1 MKSLA
6 DINGYFSQFIGEKNY
21 NKVPENLYLPIDYM
35 MHLGGKRIRPAL
47 LLFACEAYKGK
58 MEDALPLAHA
68 VEIFH
73 NFTLVHDD
81 IMDEAP
87 LRRNQTTV
95 HTKWDL
101 NTGILSGDAMLILAY
116 QALNQAKE
124 EHQPKL
130 LKMFND
136 VALLVCDGQQLDID
150 FESIKEVPLQDYIEM
165 IRLKTAVLLAASLRI
180 GAFVAGVSNEE
191 QVKIEQ
197 FGGDLGLAF
206 QLRDD
211 YLDVF
216 GTSEEIGKQA
226 SGDILTNK
234 KTALFLYASEVL
246 KGEEKEA
253 LMHYYATKDFEPSQ
267 KIQAVI
273 ELFKACEADKYIV
286 GLMTSYYDK
295 AIEMLESLEMDEF
308 YKAEFRKLSEKV
320 ISRIY

>member
-6 DINGYFSQFIGEKNY
+6 DINGYFSQFIEDKNY
-21 NKVPENLYLPIDYM
+21 NRSPENLYLPIDYM

-47 LLFACEAYKGK
+47 LLFACEAYKGNI
-58 MEDALPLAHA
+58 EDALPLAHA

-87 LRRNQTTV
+87 LRRSQTTV

-124 EHQPKL
+124 EHQPAL

-150 FESIKEVPLQDYIEM
+150 FESEKEVSLSAYIEM
-165 IRLKTAVLLAASLRI
+165 IRLKTAVLLSASLKI
-180 GAFVAGVSNEE
+180 GAFVAGESKEE
-191 QVKIEQ
+191 QEKIEQ
-197 FGGDLGLAF
+197 FGEDLGLAF

-216 GTSEEIGKQA
+216 GTSEEIGKQVA
-226 SGDILTNK
+226 GDILTNK

-246 KGEEKEA
+246 KGEEKEQ
-253 LMHYYATKDFEPSQ
+253 LMYYYASKDFDGQE
-267 KIQAVI
+267 KIEAVI
-273 ELFKACEADKYIV
+273 ALFKTCNVDRYIV
-286 GLMTSYYDK
+286 DLMKDYYDK
-295 AIEMLESLEMDEF
+295 AITMLESLQMDDF

-320 ISRIY
+320 ISRLN

>member
-6 DINGYFSQFIGEKNY
+6 DINGYFSQFIEGSNY
-21 NKVPENLYLPIDYM
+21 NRTPENLYQPIDYM

-47 LLFACEAYKGK
+47 LLFACEAYNGK
-58 MEDALPLAHA
+58 IEDALPLAHA

-87 LRRNQTTV
+87 LRRNHTTV

-116 QALNQAKE
+116 QSLNQAKE
-124 EHQPKL
+124 KHQPAL

-150 FESIKEVPLQDYIEM
+150 FESEKEVPLKDYIEM
-165 IRLKTAVLLAASLRI
+165 IRLKTAVLLAASLKI
-180 GAFVAGVSNEE
+180 GAFVAEANVEE
-191 QVKIEQ
+191 QRKIEQ
-197 FGGDLGLAF
+197 FGEDLGLAF

-216 GTSEEIGKQA
+216 GASEEIGKQA
-226 SGDILTNK
+226 AGDILTNK

-246 KGEEKEA
+246 KGEEKDQ
-253 LMHYYATKDFEPSQ
+253 LMHYYASKDFEAAD
-267 KIQAVI
+267 KIRAVVS
-273 ELFKACEADKYIV
+273 LFKSCGADKYIV
-286 GLMTSYYDK
+286 GLMKEYYDK
-295 AIEMLESLEMDEF
+295 AIEMLESLQMDDF
-308 YKAEFRKLSEKV
+308 YKTEFRKLSEKV
-320 ISRIY
+320 ISRIN

>member
-1 MKSLA
+1 MRSLA
-6 DINGYFSQFIGEKNY
+6 DINGYFSQFIEDKNY
-21 NKVPENLYLPIDYM
+21 NSTPENLYLPIDYM

-47 LLFACEAYKGK
+47 LLFACEAYKGNI
-58 MEDALPLAHA
+58 EDALPLAHA

-116 QALNQAKE
+116 QALNKAKE
-124 EHQPKL
+124 EHQPAL
-130 LKMFND
+130 LRMFND

-150 FESIKEVPLQDYIEM
+150 FESEKEVPLQEYIEM
-165 IRLKTAVLLAASLRI
+165 IRLKTAVLLSASLKI
-180 GAFVAGVSNEE
+180 GAFVADASKKE
-191 QVKIEQ
+191 QEKIEQ
-197 FGGDLGLAF
+197 FGEDIGLAF

-226 SGDILTNK
+226 AGDILTNK
-234 KTALFLYASEVL
+234 KTALFLYASEIL
-246 KGEEKEA
+246 KGEAKEQ
-253 LMHYYATKDFEPSQ
+253 LMHYYSSKDFESGN
-267 KIQAVI
+267 KIEAVVT
-273 ELFKACEADKYIV
+273 LFKSCGADKYIV
-286 GLMTSYYDK
+286 GLMKDYYDK
-295 AIEMLESLEMDEF
+295 AIAMLESLEMEDF

-320 ISRIY
+320 ISRIN

>member
-6 DINGYFSQFIGEKNY
+6 EVIVRFSDFIEKQNY
-21 NKVPENLYLPIDYM
+21 NRAPENLYQPVDYM

-47 LLFACEAYKGK
+47 LLFACEAYKGDYS
-58 MEDALPLAHA
+58 DALPLAHA

-87 LRRNQTTV
+87 IRRNKTTV

-116 QALNQAKE
+116 QALNQAKPE
-124 EHQPKL
+124 LQASL

-136 VALLVCDGQQLDID
+136 VALLVCEGQQLDID
-150 FESIKEVPLQDYIEM
+150 FESSDSVTMAEYIEM

-180 GAFVAGVSNEE
+180 GAFLAGKEE
-191 QVKIEQ
+191 KEQLKIEQ
-197 FGGDLGLAF
+197 FGEDIGLAF

-226 SGDILTNK
+226 AGDILTNK
-234 KTALFLYASEVL
+234 KTAIYLYALENLEGDDRNSLIRYYASKDFDDHEKIEAVL
-246 KGEEKEA
+246 K
-253 LMHYYATKDFEPSQ
+253 
-267 KIQAVI
+267 
-273 ELFKACEADKYIV
+273 LFKACNADSYIV
-286 GLMTSYYDK
+286 NLMKEYYNK
-295 AIEMLESLEMDEF
+295 AIQGLNLLDMDDF
-308 YKAEFRKLSEKV
+308 YKDEFRKLSEKV
-320 ISRIY
+320 ISRIN